1 MLSIYF
7 VTQTVTTVGY
17 GDVSPTSTVE
27 RIFVII
33 LMIVGVLGFSF
44 AAGSLSSIIQSF
56 DTQTAE
62 LNERFMSLQRIQRRY
77 KLSDALYKNL

>member
-17 GDVSPTSTVE
+17 GDITPRSTAE
-27 RIFVII
+27 RLFVII

-44 AAGSLSSIIQSF
+44 AAGSLSSIIQSS

-62 LNERFMSLQRIQRRY
+62 LNERFMSL
-77 KLSDALYKNL
+77 